1 MRIMVDS
8 NIIISAAL
16 FPESVVG
23 KVLFHIAKNHKLVLC
38 QHILDELSNV
48 FKKKFPKR
56 KEYLTE
62 FIKKLKYELID
73 INIKDFKNYPKI
85 RDKHDIPVLA
95 NAIEAKVT
103 LLITGDN
110 DFEGIEIETPKII
123 KPAKY
128 MLEYMN

>member
-48 FKKKFPKR
+48 FKRKFSKR
-56 KEYLTE
+56 KEYLIG
-62 FIKKLKYELID
+62 FIKKLKYELVD
-73 INIKDFKNYPKI
+73 INIRDLKNYPQI
-85 RDKHDIPVLA
+85 RDKHDIPVLI
-95 NAIEAKVT
+95 NAIEGKVT
-103 LLITGDN
+103 LLITGDK
-110 DFEGIEIETPKII
+110 DFEGINIETPKIM
-123 KPAKY
+123 KPAQY
-128 MLEYMN
+128 IQEYMN

>member
-16 FPESVVG
+16 FPESSIG
-23 KVLFHIAKNHKLVLC
+23 KILSHIAKNHKLVLC

-56 KEYLTE
+56 EKYLNG
-62 FIKKLKYELID
+62 FIKKLKYELVN
-73 INIKDFKNYPKI
+73 INIKDLKNYPQI

-95 NAIEAKVT
+95 NAIEAKANI
-103 LLITGDN
+103 LITGDK
-110 DFEGIEIETPKII
+110 DFEEIEIETPKII
-123 KPAKY
+123 KPVKY
-128 MLEYMN
+128 IQEYMN